1 MITWDTFIYFAFA
14 SLFCW
19 MGAVGCAYVPNLRRW
34 TVPLMS
40 LGLAIFAVFLIGFW
54 IVLERPPLRTMGET
68 RLWYSFF
75 LSVVGLITYLKW
87 RYRWILLYSTV
98 LSGVFIFIN
107 LFKPEIHSKSLMP
120 ALQSPWFAPHV
131 IVYMFAYAL
140 LGCSFLMALYV
151 LYSVYKKN
159 KDPQPLLSVTDNMV
173 YAGFAFMTIGMLF
186 GALWAK
192 EAWGHYWSWDPKET
206 WAAVT
211 WLAYLLYIHLRW
223 YAPRYVKETCILL
236 IVSFLFLQ
244 MCWYG
249 VNYLPA
255 AQQSI
260 HRYSMS

>member
-1 MITWDTFIYFAFA
+1 MLIISWDTFVWFALA
-14 SLFCW
+14 SFVCW
-19 MGAVGCAYVPNLRRW
+19 AGATAVSYTKNLRGW
-34 TVPLMS
+34 TIPLMVA
-40 LGLAIFAVFLIGFW
+40 GLVIFGLFLTGFW
-54 IVLERPPLRTMGET
+54 ITLERPPLRTMGET

-75 LSVVGLITYLKW
+75 LSIVGLAIYLKW

-107 LFKPEIHSKSLMP
+107 LLKPEIHSKTLMP

-140 LGCSFLMALYV
+140 LGASFLIALY
-151 LYSVYKKN
+151 LLFYKKV
-159 KDPQPLLSVTDNMV
+159 KDKPTLLSVSDNLV
-173 YAGFAFMTIGMLF
+173 YAGFAFMTFGMLF

-211 WLAYLLYIHLRW
+211 WLAYLLYIHLRR
-223 YAPRYVKETCILL
+223 YAPCLSKESCIVL
-236 IVSFLFLQ
+236 IVAFICLQ

-260 HRYSMS
+260 HRYPVN